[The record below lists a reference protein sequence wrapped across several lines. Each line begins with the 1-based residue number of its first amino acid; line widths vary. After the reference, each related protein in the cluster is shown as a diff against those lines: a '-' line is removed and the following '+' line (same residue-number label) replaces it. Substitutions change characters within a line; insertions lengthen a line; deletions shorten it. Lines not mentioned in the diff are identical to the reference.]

1 MKENGDA
8 QYWSEK
14 FKNRE
19 ELLMEPEGFLLKN
32 INCLKRG
39 SLLDI
44 ACGDGRNSV
53 YLAKEGFKVTG
64 VDFSEEAL
72 KRLAK
77 FSAINHV
84 EIDRHLINLDD
95 LHRLKGLKK
104 FDNII
109 MIHYKPTKDLFNIL
123 PMLLNAGGI
132 LLLCTFNH
140 RQHAEKGFP
149 RHYCLE
155 ENEFIG
161 SSPELQL
168 IKHEV
173 FMDKWG
179 HLDGYIFKHKRE
191 IDVKN

>member
-1 MKENGDA
+1 MKETADA

-19 ELLMEPEGFLLKN
+19 AVLMAPEGFLCKHINYLKM
-32 INCLKRG
+32 G

-77 FSAINHV
+77 FSAQNNV
-84 EIDRHLINLDD
+84 EIESHLINLNS
-95 LHRLKGLKK
+95 LQELQRLEK

-109 MIHYKPTKDLFNIL
+109 MMHYKPTKDLFNIL
-123 PMLLNAGGI
+123 PMLLTDGGI
-132 LLLCTFNH
+132 LMLCTFNH
-140 RQHAEKGFP
+140 RQHEEKSFP

-155 ENEFIG
+155 ENEFRDA
-161 SSPELQL
+161 SVELQL

-173 FMDKWG
+173 FKDKWG
-179 HLDGYIFKHKRE
+179 HLDGYVFKNKR
-191 IDVKN
+191 